1 MAADTRAVVS
11 RTSLDVS
18 DLDANTKAQQLMKHA
33 TGAAGG
39 LFPQSMT
46 LPQAVQIARLSIG
59 YNLDPFAEELILYQG
74 KPYLTIK
81 GAMRLANVNPA
92 YEGVE
97 CQPATDAERQAFR
110 CREDEHLWVAR
121 VYRRDRRV
129 PIVGYGR
136 AGGAS
141 DKNPVSNTYAQEMAQ
156 KRAKHRAL
164 RDAFSLPLDS
174 YEDVSDAPRLSGEI
188 IEGEVVELADVQP
201 MRPSVDDAP
210 ADDSGG
216 EAIEAG
222 VTSNWGPA
230 IIPGAD
236 EAPARASHG
245 QIQNIKILMRG
256 AQMKNEEYRQL
267 LSDCF
272 GVTSSKD
279 LTQGQAAAFAE
290 VVAAEIQALHAKGKA
305 PRAIGPEEYARIK
318 AHLASWHEDALSP
331 EAIKARQAERAAA
344 KAATQAQGESPLTD
358 DERAAYTSAMMDAA
372 DLSLDLTPFETT
384 DETTTAQFRVINS
397 KLQAAVVAATPRTDV
412 NMTTGEIPF

>member
-18 DLDANTKAQQLMKHA
+18 DIDANSKAQQLMKHA

-81 GAMRLANVNPA
+81 GAMRLANVHPA

-97 CQPATDAERQAFR
+97 CQPATDSERKAFR

-136 AGGAS
+136 AGGAG

-174 YEDVSDAPRLSGEI
+174 YEDVSDDMPRNGPI
-188 IEGEVVELADVQP
+188 IEGEVVDLDGAEEMPLAEPLIAVVIDGVA
-201 MRPSVDDAP
+201 REIIDAP
-210 ADDSGG
+210 DA
-216 EAIEAG
+216 
-222 VTSNWGPA
+222 
-230 IIPGAD
+230 
-236 EAPARASHG
+236 APPQATAG
-245 QIQNIKILMRG
+245 QISNIKILQRG
-256 AQMKNEEYRQL
+256 AQMDDAEYREL
-267 LSDCF
+267 LQDCF
-272 GVTSSKD
+272 GVSTSKE

-290 VVAAEIQALHAKGKA
+290 VVAAEIQALHAKGKT

-331 EAIKARQAERAAA
+331 EAITSRQAERAAA
-344 KAATQAQGESPLTD
+344 KAATQAPAEPPLTD
-358 DERAAYTSAMMDAA
+358 DERADYANSMMTAA
-372 DLSLDLTPFETT
+372 DRGLDLTPFETAANT
-384 DETTTAQFRVINS
+384 SPAQVRSILAKLTAA
-397 KLQAAVVAATPRTDV
+397 LAVAPRTDV
-412 NMTTGEIPF
+412 DRATGEIPF